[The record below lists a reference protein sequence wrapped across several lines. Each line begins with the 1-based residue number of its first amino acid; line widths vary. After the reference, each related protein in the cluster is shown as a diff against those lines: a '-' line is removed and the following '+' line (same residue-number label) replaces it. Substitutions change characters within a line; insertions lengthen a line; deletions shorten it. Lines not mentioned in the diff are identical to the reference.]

1 MQVLILAG
9 GLGKRLRAVVSD
21 RPKPMADVGD
31 RPFLEYLIKQVHDQ
45 GFGELV
51 LCTGYMADRIRDY
64 FGDGS
69 QWQVSIRHSVE
80 TERLGTAG
88 AIKHAQ
94 SLIDGTCI
102 VMNGDSFVDADFQGL
117 VAAHRAQRAANSR
130 TIGTLL
136 TVHMAH
142 AAAYGTLAL
151 DEQSHVQRF
160 CEKAS
165 SASGWIN
172 AGVYVLEPLIL
183 EQIPAGRA
191 VSIEKE
197 TFPAVLA
204 QGWHLFGQRTR
215 GFFVDIGTPDGYR
228 CFQQYIKESS
238 A

>member
-1 MQVLILAG
+1 
-9 GLGKRLRAVVSD
+9 
-21 RPKPMADVGD
+21 
-31 RPFLEYLIKQVHDQ
+31 
-45 GFGELV
+45 
-51 LCTGYMADRIRDY
+51 
-64 FGDGS
+64 
-69 QWQVSIRHSVE
+69 VSIRHSVE
-80 TERLGTAG
+80 TDRLGTAG

-94 SLIDGTCI
+94 CLIDGTCI

-117 VAAHRAQRAANSR
+117 VAAHRTQRAADSR
-130 TIGTLL
+130 TIGTILA
-136 TVHMAH
+136 VHMAH

-151 DEQSHVQRF
+151 DKQGHVRRF

-183 EQIPAGRA
+183 EHIPAGLV

-204 QGWHLFGQRTR
+204 QGWRLFGQRTR

-228 CFQQYIKESS
+228 RFRQYIKERT